1 MSFRP
6 ASFQTFMPNCQKACT
21 VYTFNVYI
29 QSVLSRWNVFRVANA
44 TGVKSEES
52 QSGRLFSP
60 AALLWCTVSV
70 NIKAQSPATPGHLIR
85 RSLSTEVRYGS
96 ESLQT
101 VPEWGGLQSLLV
113 PTNTAVWD
121 THRETVTHK
130 PAGTAGPPSVSSLR
144 ECIKYVVKVFP
155 LSHTCSLFLLSP
167 VVAMVLFQF
176 GIAGEWLTWRPG
188 GEGQALAAIKLTC
201 LRYQVLCFL
210 TM

>member
-1 MSFRP
+1 MSYRP
-6 ASFQTFMPNCQKACT
+6 ASFQTFMPNCQKACK
-21 VYTFNVYI
+21 VYTSSVCI
-29 QSVLSRWNVFRVANA
+29 QSVLSCRNVFRVANA

-52 QSGRLFSP
+52 QSGRLLSP
-60 AALLWCTVSV
+60 ASLLRCTISV
-70 NIKAQSPATPGHLIR
+70 NIKAQSPATPGPLIG
-85 RSLSTEVRYGS
+85 RSLSTEVRHGS
-96 ESLQT
+96 GSLQT

-130 PAGTAGPPSVSSLR
+130 PAETAGPPSVNSLR
-144 ECIKYVVKVFP
+144 EWIKYVVKVFP

-176 GIAGEWLTWRPG
+176 GIAGEWLTWRPS

-201 LRYQVLCFL
+201 LWYQALCFL